1 MRLKITLSLYFCAV
15 LVAQAQRNQVYTDYI
30 NQYKDIAIRE
40 FQRTGVP
47 ASITLAQAVVESG
60 AGTSELALN
69 AKNHFGIK
77 ARNNW
82 TGGVYYLKDD
92 DKDAQGNVV
101 PSPFRMYTAIEDS
114 YKDHSDFLKA
124 NKRYDICFAVTPPT
138 DYKTWARKLLE
149 AGYATAPNYPDILI
163 YVIENY
169 ELYKFDAGVQPNQPV
184 ADVNAE
190 VRQGANGIIFI
201 NDVKA
206 IYVSNNMSLEQISG
220 RHDVPL
226 VKLKEYNENMMSV
239 RSDQPLNNGQVL
251 FLQRKNRSFHGH
263 TKFHIVK
270 QGERMRDI
278 AQKYG
283 IRLYRLYT
291 KNEMIEGTEPAIG
304 ERLIL
309 RRGWFEG
316 WQTPQLRDASQESP
330 VSPVAPPTAPTVP
343 ADVTNTTG
351 AQPQG
356 SGFPAAPPAP
366 SGSTP
371 SSPTS
376 PTSTPVSTT
385 TYTDG
390 RIATT
395 YSDGRITTT
404 HPDGRTTTTYPDNRN
419 STTYPDNNNTTTYP
433 STTTPSTTTTTETT
447 TPVVVKPAPVRP
459 VKPAAQP
466 VKPSTSTTSAPK
478 PPTTPTKPTTAAAPV
493 KPAAAPVK
501 PAAAPVKPAAAP
513 VKPAAA
519 APSTAAASSTASHH
533 TVGQGET
540 LYSISRKYGTTVDN
554 IKKLNN
560 LTSNGI
566 SVGLK
571 LKVK

>member
-1 MRLKITLSLYFCAV
+1 VNIYSKISVNNKSLLLLHTKLHCFENCTIYSHELLIIIIHNSLTMRLKITLSLCFCAV
-15 LVAQAQRNQVYTDYI
+15 LAAQAQRSQVYADYI

-47 ASITLAQAVVESG
+47 ASITLSQAVVESA

-82 TGGVYYLKDD
+82 TGSVYYLKDD
-92 DKDAQGNVV
+92 DRDAQGNVV
-101 PSPFRMYTAIEDS
+101 PSPFRSYLSVEDS

-149 AGYATAPNYPDILI
+149 AGYATTPNYPDILI
-163 YVIENY
+163 YVIETY
-169 ELYKFDAGVQPNQPV
+169 ELYKFDSGVQPNQPM
-184 ADVNAE
+184 ADANSE
-190 VRQGANGIIFI
+190 VRQGANGLIYI

-206 IYVSNNMSLEQISG
+206 IYVANNMSLEQIAG
-220 RHDVPL
+220 RYDVPL
-226 VKLKEYNENMMSV
+226 GKLKEYNENMMSV

-251 FLQRKNRSFHGH
+251 FLQRKNRAFHGH

-316 WQTPQLRDASQESP
+316 WQTPQLRDASQDP
-330 VSPVAPPTAPTVP
+330 VVSPIAPPTVPTVP
-343 ADVTNTTG
+343 ADVTNTGG
-351 AQPQG
+351 AQGNAPSG
-356 SGFPAAPPAP
+356 SSFPAAPPST
-366 SGSTP
+366 SGN
-371 SSPTS
+371 
-376 PTSTPVSTT
+376 
-385 TYTDG
+385 
-390 RIATT
+390 
-395 YSDGRITTT
+395 
-404 HPDGRTTTTYPDNRN
+404 TTTTYPSYPN
-419 STTYPDNNNTTTYP
+419 SSGVVTTYPDGTTTTTYPQTTTTYP
-433 STTTPSTTTTTETT
+433 STTTTPATT
-447 TPVVVKPAPVRP
+447 KPAPVRP
-459 VKPAAQP
+459 TKPMSTP
-466 VKPSTSTTSAPK
+466 VKPSTATTSAPK
-478 PPTTPTKPTTAAAPV
+478 PPAAPAKPPASTTVSRPAATPAKPAPTTTPV
-493 KPAAAPVK
+493 KP
-501 PAAAPVKPAAAP
+501 
-513 VKPAAA
+513 
-519 APSTAAASSTASHH
+519 AAASSTASHH
-533 TVGQGET
+533 TVIQGET
-540 LYSISRKYGTTVDN
+540 LYSISRKYGTSVDN
-554 IKKLNN
+554 IKKMNN
-560 LTSNGI
+560 LNSNTIGP
-566 SVGLK
+566 GLV

>member
-1 MRLKITLSLYFCAV
+1 LVLQGYSVLTTAFIIIIIHNSLTMRPKITLSLCICAI
-15 LVAQAQRNQVYTDYI
+15 LCAQQIAQAQKSPIYTDYI
-30 NQYKDIAIRE
+30 NLYKDIAIRE
-40 FQRTGVP
+40 YQRTGVP
-47 ASITLAQAVVESG
+47 ASITLAQAVVESA

-92 DKDAQGNVV
+92 DRDAQGNIV
-101 PSPFRMYTAIEDS
+101 PSPFRQYTSIEES
-114 YKDHSDFLKA
+114 YRDHSDFLKA

-138 DYKTWARKLLE
+138 DYQTWARKLLE
-149 AGYATAPNYPDILI
+149 AGYATAPTYPDLLI
-163 YVIENY
+163 YVINTY
-169 ELYKFDAGVQPNQPV
+169 ELYKFDLGVQPNMT
-184 ADVNAE
+184 ADAQAQGE

-206 IYVSNNMSLEQISG
+206 IYVSNNMSLEQVAG
-220 RHDVPL
+220 RYDVPL
-226 VKLKEYNENMMSV
+226 AKLKAYNENMMNV

-251 FLQRKNRSFHGH
+251 FLQRKNRAFHGH

-309 RRGWFEG
+309 RRGWFES
-316 WQTPQLRDASQESP
+316 WQTPQLRDASQDP
-330 VSPVAPPTAPTVP
+330 ANSPVAPPVVPTVP
-343 ADVTNTTG
+343 ADVTNTGGTG
-351 AQPQG
+351 TQGTHSSG
-356 SGFPAAPPAP
+356 SGFPA
-366 SGSTP
+366 
-371 SSPTS
+371 SPNGNG
-376 PTSTPVSTT
+376 TST
-385 TYTDG
+385 
-390 RIATT
+390 
-395 YSDGRITTT
+395 
-404 HPDGRTTTTYPDNRN
+404 TTTTYP
-419 STTYPDNNNTTTYP
+419 SGTVVTTYPEATTTPVTTYPDASATP
-433 STTTPSTTTTTETT
+433 STSTTTT
-447 TPVVVKPAPVRP
+447 KPAPVRP
-459 VKPAAQP
+459 ARPTSTPVKPA
-466 VKPSTSTTSAPK
+466 
-478 PPTTPTKPTTAAAPV
+478 TTPTTVSKPSPPASVKQPSTASTVRPTATVTKPATAPV
-493 KPAAAPVK
+493 KPATP
-501 PAAAPVKPAAAP
+501 
-513 VKPAAA
+513 
-519 APSTAAASSTASHH
+519 APSTVASTQNYH

-540 LYSISRKYGTTVDN
+540 LYSISRKYGVTVDN

-560 LTSNGI
+560 LTTNNI

>member
-1 MRLKITLSLYFCAV
+1 
-15 LVAQAQRNQVYTDYI
+15 
-30 NQYKDIAIRE
+30 
-40 FQRTGVP
+40 
-47 ASITLAQAVVESG
+47 
-60 AGTSELALN
+60 
-69 AKNHFGIK
+69 
-77 ARNNW
+77 
-82 TGGVYYLKDD
+82 
-92 DKDAQGNVV
+92 
-101 PSPFRMYTAIEDS
+101 
-114 YKDHSDFLKA
+114 
-124 NKRYDICFAVTPPT
+124 
-138 DYKTWARKLLE
+138 
-149 AGYATAPNYPDILI
+149 
-163 YVIENY
+163 
-169 ELYKFDAGVQPNQPV
+169 VQPNQPV

-226 VKLKEYNENMMSV
+226 AKLKEYNENMASV

-343 ADVTNTTG
+343 ADVTNTSG
-351 AQPQG
+351 SQPQG

-366 SGSTP
+366 GGSTP
-371 SSPTS
+371 STPTY

-390 RIATT
+390 RVATT
-395 YSDGRITTT
+395 YSDGRIVTT
-404 HPDGRTTTTYPDNRN
+404 HPDGRTT
-419 STTYPDNNNTTTYP
+419 TTYPDNNNTTTYP
-433 STTTPSTTTTTETT
+433 STTTPSTTTSTAATTPA
-447 TPVVVKPAPVRP
+447 PVVVKPAPVRP
-459 VKPAAQP
+459 VKPAATP

-478 PPTTPTKPTTAAAPV
+478 PPTAPTKPATAAAPV

-513 VKPAAA
+513 VKPTTT
-519 APSTAAASSTASHH
+519 APSTATASSTTSHH

-560 LTSNGI
+560 LTSDGI

>member
-1 MRLKITLSLYFCAV
+1 MRLKITLSLCFCAV

-30 NQYKDIAIRE
+30 NLYKDIAIRE

-60 AGTSELALN
+60 AGTSELSLN

-92 DKDAQGNVV
+92 DRDAQGNVV
-101 PSPFRMYTAIEDS
+101 PSPFRLYTSIEDS

-163 YVIENY
+163 YVIETY
-169 ELYKFDAGVQPNQPV
+169 ELYKFDSGVQPNQPV
-184 ADVNAE
+184 ADANSE

-220 RHDVPL
+220 RYDVPL
-226 VKLKEYNENMMSV
+226 AKLKDYNENMVSV

-270 QGERMRDI
+270 AGERMRDI

-309 RRGWFEG
+309 RRGWFES
-316 WQTPQLRDASQESP
+316 WQTPQLRDASQDPP
-330 VSPVAPPTAPTVP
+330 VSPVAPPTVPTVP
-343 ADVTNTTG
+343 ADVTNTTT
-351 AQPQG
+351 QPQG
-356 SGFPAAPPAP
+356 SGFPAAPPTP
-366 SGSTP
+366 GGSTP

-376 PTSTPVSTT
+376 TAVSTT

-395 YSDGRITTT
+395 YSDGRIVTMY
-404 HPDGRTTTTYPDNRN
+404 PDGRN

-433 STTTPSTTTTTETT
+433 STSSTTSTPSTTTSTATT
-447 TPVVVKPAPVRP
+447 TPTVVKPAPVRP
-459 VKPAAQP
+459 TKPATVP

-478 PPTTPTKPTTAAAPV
+478 PPTAPTKPTTAAAPV
-493 KPAAAPVK
+493 KPATAPVK
-501 PAAAPVKPAAAP
+501 PATPAA
-513 VKPAAA
+513 
-519 APSTAAASSTASHH
+519 TASSTASSTTSHH

-560 LTSNGI
+560 LTGNGI

>member
-1 MRLKITLSLYFCAV
+1 MRLKITLSLYLCAV

-30 NQYKDIAIRE
+30 NLYKDIAIRE

-60 AGTSELALN
+60 AGTSELSLN

-82 TGGVYYLKDD
+82 TGGVYYIKDD
-92 DKDAQGNVV
+92 DKDAQGNIV
-101 PSPFRMYTAIEDS
+101 PSPFRMYPSIEDS

-169 ELYKFDAGVQPNQPV
+169 ELYKFDSGVQPNQPV
-184 ADVNAE
+184 ADANAE

-226 VKLKEYNENMMSV
+226 AKLKEYNENMASV

-309 RRGWFEG
+309 RRGWFES
-316 WQTPQLRDASQESP
+316 WQTPQLRDASQDAP

-343 ADVTNTTG
+343 ADVTNTGT
-351 AQPQG
+351 QPQG

-366 SGSTP
+366 GGSTP
-371 SSPTS
+371 SSPTY

-395 YSDGRITTT
+395 YSDGRIATTYPDGRIIT
-404 HPDGRTTTTYPDNRN
+404 TYPDGRTTTTYSSDSRT
-419 STTYPDNNNTTTYP
+419 STTYPENNNTTTYP
-433 STTTPSTTTTTETT
+433 STTTTTPATT
-447 TPVVVKPAPVRP
+447 TPTVVKPAPVRP
-459 VKPAAQP
+459 VKPAVTP

-478 PPTTPTKPTTAAAPV
+478 PPTVPSKPATTAAPV
-493 KPAAAPVK
+493 KPTPTPVK
-501 PAAAPVKPAAAP
+501 PAATP

-519 APSTAAASSTASHH
+519 APATATASSTTSHH

-560 LTSNGI
+560 LTGNGI

>member
-1 MRLKITLSLYFCAV
+1 MRLKITLSLCFCAV

-30 NQYKDIAIRE
+30 NLYKDIAIRE

-82 TGGVYYLKDD
+82 TGGVYYIKDD

-101 PSPFRMYTAIEDS
+101 PSPFRLYTSIEDS

-163 YVIENY
+163 YVVETY
-169 ELYKFDAGVQPNQPV
+169 ELYKFDSGVQPNQPV
-184 ADVNAE
+184 ADANSE

-220 RHDVPL
+220 RYDVPL
-226 VKLKEYNENMMSV
+226 AKLKEYNENMMSV
-239 RSDQPLNNGQVL
+239 RSDQSLNNGQVL

-309 RRGWFEG
+309 RRGWFES
-316 WQTPQLRDASQESP
+316 WQTPQLRDASQDPP
-330 VSPVAPPTAPTVP
+330 VSPVAPPTVPTVP
-343 ADVTNTTG
+343 ADVTNNGT
-351 AQPQG
+351 QPSG

-366 SGSTP
+366 GGSTP
-371 SSPTS
+371 TY

-385 TYTDG
+385 TFTDG
-390 RIATT
+390 RITTT

-404 HPDGRTTTTYPDNRN
+404 YPDGRTTTTYSDNR
-419 STTYPDNNNTTTYP
+419 SSVTYPDNNTTTYP
-433 STTTPSTTTTTETT
+433 STTTPSSTTSTVTT
-447 TPVVVKPAPVRP
+447 TPTVVKPAPVRP
-459 VKPAAQP
+459 AKPAATP

-478 PPTTPTKPTTAAAPV
+478 PPTVSTKPTTAAAPV
-493 KPAAAPVK
+493 KPAATPVK
-501 PAAAPVKPAAAP
+501 PAAAPVKPVAP
-513 VKPAAA
+513 A
-519 APSTAAASSTASHH
+519 TAASSTTSHH

-560 LTSNGI
+560 LTGNGL

>member
-1 MRLKITLSLYFCAV
+1 M
-15 LVAQAQRNQVYTDYI
+15 AQAQRSQVYADYI

-47 ASITLAQAVVESG
+47 ASITLAQAVVESA
-60 AGTSELALN
+60 AGSSELALN

-82 TGGVYYLKDD
+82 TGGVYYIKDD
-92 DKDAQGNVV
+92 DRDAQGNIV
-101 PSPFRMYTAIEDS
+101 PSPFRLYPSVEDS

-124 NKRYDICFAVTPPT
+124 NKRYEICFAVTPPT

-149 AGYATAPNYPDILI
+149 AGYATAPTYPDLLT
-163 YVIENY
+163 YVIETY
-169 ELYKFDAGVQPNQPV
+169 ELYKFDAGVQVSAPV
-184 ADVNAE
+184 AEANTE

-220 RHDVPL
+220 RYGVPL
-226 VKLKEYNENMMSV
+226 NKLQEYNETMMGV

-316 WQTPQLRDASQESP
+316 WQTPQLRDASQDAP
-330 VSPVAPPTAPTVP
+330 VSPVAPPTVPTVP
-343 ADVTNTTG
+343 ADVTNASGTQGT
-351 AQPQG
+351 QSQG

-366 SGSTP
+366 AGSST
-371 SSPTS
+371 TGQ
-376 PTSTPVSTT
+376 PTSTYPSTVVM
-385 TYTDG
+385 TY
-390 RIATT
+390 
-395 YSDGRITTT
+395 
-404 HPDGRTTTTYPDNRN
+404 PDGRTTTTYPDGRITTVYADGRS
-419 STTYPDNNNTTTYP
+419 STEYPQNTSSY
-433 STTTPSTTTTTETT
+433 PSTTTTTTSTT
-447 TPVVVKPAPVRP
+447 ATPAVVKPTPVRP
-459 VKPAAQP
+459 KPAP

-478 PPTTPTKPTTAAAPV
+478 PPTTPAPKPPTTTASTPAKPTTTVKPTTPAKPAAPV
-493 KPAAAPVK
+493 KP
-501 PAAAPVKPAAAP
+501 
-513 VKPAAA
+513 A
-519 APSTAAASSTASHH
+519 APSTAAASTTSYH

-560 LTSNGI
+560 LTSNSI

>member
-1 MRLKITLSLYFCAV
+1 MRLKITLSLYLCAV

-30 NQYKDIAIRE
+30 NLYKDIAIRE

-92 DKDAQGNVV
+92 DRDAQGNIV
-101 PSPFRMYTAIEDS
+101 PSPFRLYTSIEDS

-149 AGYATAPNYPDILI
+149 AGYATAANYPDILI
-163 YVIENY
+163 YVIETY
-169 ELYKFDAGVQPNQPV
+169 ELYKYDTGVQTNQPV
-184 ADVNAE
+184 ADANAE
-190 VRQGANGIIFI
+190 VRQGSNGIIFI

-220 RHDVPL
+220 RYDVSL
-226 VKLKEYNENMMSV
+226 AKLKEYNENMATV

-270 QGERMRDI
+270 SGERMRDI

-309 RRGWFEG
+309 RRGWFES
-316 WQTPQLRDASQESP
+316 WQTPQLRDASQDAP
-330 VSPVAPPTAPTVP
+330 VSPVAPPSVPTVP
-343 ADVTNTTG
+343 ADVTNNGT
-351 AQPQG
+351 QQG
-356 SGFPAAPPAP
+356 SGFPAAPPSP
-366 SGSTP
+366 GGSTS
-371 SSPTS
+371 SSPAS
-376 PTSTPVSTT
+376 TSTPISTT
-385 TYTDG
+385 TY
-390 RIATT
+390 A
-395 YSDGRITTT
+395 DGRITATYADGRTITT
-404 HPDGRTTTTYPDNRN
+404 YPDGRNSTSYPENTTTTYPS
-419 STTYPDNNNTTTYP
+419 STTSTYP
-433 STTTPSTTTTTETT
+433 STTTTT
-447 TPVVVKPAPVRP
+447 TPTVVKPAPVRP
-459 VKPAAQP
+459 VKPAATP
-466 VKPSTSTTSAPK
+466 VKPSTPTTSAPK
-478 PPTTPTKPTTAAAPV
+478 PPTAPVKPATAAAPV
-493 KPAAAPVK
+493 KPAAAPAK
-501 PAAAPVKPAAAP
+501 PTVTPAPVKPAT
-513 VKPAAA
+513 PA
-519 APSTAAASSTASHH
+519 TAASSTTGYH

-560 LTSNGI
+560 LTGNGI

>member
-1 MRLKITLSLYFCAV
+1 MRLKITLSLYLCAI

-30 NQYKDIAIRE
+30 NLYKDIAIRE

-82 TGGVYYLKDD
+82 TGGVYYIKDD
-92 DKDAQGNVV
+92 DRDAQGNIV

-114 YKDHSDFLKA
+114 YKDHSDFLRA

-138 DYKTWARKLLE
+138 DYKTWANKLLE
-149 AGYATAPNYPDILI
+149 AGYATSPTYPNILI
-163 YVIENY
+163 YVIETY
-169 ELYKFDAGVQPNQPV
+169 ELYKFDSGVQPNQQPV
-184 ADVNAE
+184 ADANTE
-190 VRQGANGIIFI
+190 VRQGSNGIVFV

-206 IYVSNNMSLEQISG
+206 IYVSNNMTLEQISG
-220 RHDVPL
+220 RYDVPL
-226 VKLKEYNENMMSV
+226 SKLKEYNENITTV
-239 RSDQPLNNGQVL
+239 RSDQPLNNGQIL

-270 QGERMRDI
+270 ANERMRDI

-291 KNEMIEGTEPAIG
+291 KNEMIEGTEPAVG

-309 RRGWFEG
+309 RRGWFES
-316 WQTPQLRDASQESP
+316 WQTPQLRDASQEPSA
-330 VSPVAPPTAPTVP
+330 SPVAPPSVPTVP
-343 ADVTNTTG
+343 ADVVNSG

-366 SGSTP
+366 GGSTSTP
-371 SSPTS
+371 AT
-376 PTSTPVSTT
+376 PTSTTVSTT
-385 TYTDG
+385 TFSDG
-390 RIATT
+390 RVATT

-404 HPDGRTTTTYPDNRN
+404 YPDGRTSTSYPETT
-419 STTYPDNNNTTTYP
+419 STTYPSTTTTYP
-433 STTTPSTTTTTETT
+433 STTTSTETT
-447 TPVVVKPAPVRP
+447 TPTVVKPAPVRP
-459 VKPAAQP
+459 SRPATIP
-466 VKPSTSTTSAPK
+466 VKPSTATTSAPK
-478 PPTTPTKPTTAAAPV
+478 PPTVSKPTTAPV
-493 KPAAAPVK
+493 KPAATPVK
-501 PAAAPVKPAAAP
+501 PAATPVKPA
-513 VKPAAA
+513 PATTTTTSA
-519 APSTAAASSTASHH
+519 TTSHH

-560 LTSNGI
+560 LTSNSI